1 MTFAVLCP
9 GQGAQHA
16 AMLDLACRDAEGLR
30 VVEEAREA
38 LAENPRAW
46 LTRGEA
52 IFDNAIAQPLIC
64 IAQLALWATLRALLP
79 RPTAVA
85 GYSVG
90 ELACYGVCDAL
101 DAGALAQLA
110 RARALAMD
118 RAAADRS
125 GGVVAIRGLSRPAL
139 IRACAGLD
147 AFIAIA
153 IADDAFVVGG
163 TDASLAVV
171 KDRCGRAGAQV
182 TDLRIGVASHTPLL
196 VSAVAP
202 FRAALER
209 SSLRAP
215 SPAVV
220 AGIDA
225 GLVTTRERA
234 IATLSSQI
242 ATTVE
247 WAQCLD
253 ALYERGCR
261 VYLELGPGRAL
272 TRMTRER
279 HDDVDARSVDEFR
292 DGAAIVAWV
301 RRKLER

>member
-16 AMLDLACRDAEGLR
+16 AMFDLACRDAEGLR
-30 VVEEAREA
+30 VVEQAGEA
-38 LAENPRAW
+38 LTEDPRGW
-46 LTRGEA
+46 LARGEA

-64 IAQLALWATLRALLP
+64 IAQLALWTALRTTLP

-101 DAGALAQLA
+101 DAGALAELA

-118 RAAADRS
+118 RAAADRP

-139 IRACAGLD
+139 IRHCAGLE
-147 AFIAIA
+147 AFVAIT

-163 TDASLAVV
+163 TDAALATVTA
-171 KDRCGRAGAQV
+171 RCRHSGAQV
-182 TDLRIGVASHTPLL
+182 TALRVGVASHTPLL
-196 VSAVAP
+196 VAAVAP

-209 SSLRAP
+209 SPLRAP
-215 SPAVV
+215 LLPVV
-220 AGIDA
+220 AGVDA
-225 GLVTTRERA
+225 GLVTARERA

-253 ALYERGCR
+253 TLYERGCR
-261 VYLELGPGRAL
+261 VFLELGPGRAL
-272 TRMTRER
+272 SRMARER
-279 HDDVDARSVDEFR
+279 HEDIEARSVDEFR
-292 DGAAIVAWV
+292 DKAAIVAWV
-301 RRKLER
+301 RRKLDE